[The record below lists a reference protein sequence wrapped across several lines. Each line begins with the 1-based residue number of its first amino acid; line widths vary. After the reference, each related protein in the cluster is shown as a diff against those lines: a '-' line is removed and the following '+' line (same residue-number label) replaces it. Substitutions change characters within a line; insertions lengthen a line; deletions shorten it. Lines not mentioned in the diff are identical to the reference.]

1 MLKST
6 LIVATVFLI
15 LPSVSFAAYGAK
27 NLDLKLFC
35 VPLNTETES
44 DRKQIGPF
52 PISLVFKGKRA
63 YENKIE
69 LNNKNTLTSKSGKSY
84 SYTVYV
90 DKIALKQKG
99 GNQRL
104 SLDKNTLTLK
114 GTENFNEMKCE
125 SKSDSELKEEFN
137 KILSQSN

>member
-1 MLKST
+1 MFKIIQLLVIS
-6 LIVATVFLI
+6 LLFFPL
-15 LPSVSFAAYGAK
+15 VSFAAYGAK

-35 VPLNTETES
+35 IPLNTENKA
-44 DRKQIGPF
+44 DMMQAGPF
-52 PISLVFKGKRA
+52 PINLIFKGKRA
-63 YENKIE
+63 YETKIE
-69 LNNKNTLTSKSGKSY
+69 LNEKNVLISKQGKSY

-104 SLDKNTLTLK
+104 SLDKDTLMLK
-114 GTENFNEMKCE
+114 GTENFYEMKCE
-125 SKSDSELKEEFN
+125 SKSDIELKEEFN